1 MSPSIA
7 FLFQKSMNEIEI
19 IQYTALQFLH
29 NYYISN
35 YNTLLEKSDKFS
47 MEVRRPRTM
56 ALEIFKSLNDLN
68 PSLIKKSFN
77 KKNNVSRRKNDLI
90 IHTQN
95 TITFG
100 SNSLRCLG
108 PQIWNTL
115 PKKTKEITS
124 FGKFK
129 ESINNWCGP
138 TILAKIFDTN

>member
-29 NYYISN
+29 NYYISD

-115 PKKTKEITS
+115 PKKLK
-124 FGKFK
+124 K
-129 ESINNWCGP
+129 
-138 TILAKIFDTN
+138 